1 MTNKEKAKEI
11 SYHYLQQVDFF
22 KKTKYDEN
30 DIISTA
36 RDAALEMAEWKE
48 RQMIEKACELY
59 RKELVALNNLLVAY
73 DKEAFANW
81 MMIDDSVNDF
91 RNALK
96 KAMKGEQND

>member
-1 MTNKEKAKEI
+1 MNKQDKEKAKEI
-11 SYHYLQQVDFF
+11 SYHYLQQVDFY

-48 RQMIEKACELY
+48 QQIIENACELY

-73 DKEAFANW
+73 DKEAFEGLI
-81 MMIDDSVNDF
+81 MIDDSVVDF
-91 RNALK
+91 RNTLK
-96 KAMKGEQND
+96 KEMKEE